1 MGFTEEQALEAIQVY
16 RSYFTTKGM
25 FENRVYDGVEQMLR
39 ALKKA
44 GKRMF
49 IATGKPTVY
58 ARQILEHFGLADYF
72 ECVCGIDLKEAATEK
87 DELIGQVLSF
97 ANLAPEDCVMIG
109 DRKFDIIGANK
120 TGVTP
125 IGVTYGYGSR
135 EELLEAGNDATII
148 AESVEELQEILL
160 S

>member
-1 MGFTEEQALEAIQVY
+1 
-16 RSYFTTKGM
+16 
-25 FENRVYDGVEQMLR
+25 
-39 ALKKA
+39 
-44 GKRMF
+44 
-49 IATGKPTVY
+49 
-58 ARQILEHFGLADYF
+58 
-72 ECVCGIDLKEAATEK
+72 VCGIDLKEAATEK